1 MGPPC
6 QLRLLSLNRIRV
18 FFAAHSSLPGSSR
31 WRRSQA
37 ISPPHSC
44 DLYALRDRE
53 SADGPSSATIGSLLL
68 QIAANSTSVN
78 PAVYSVTVVA
88 PHHGLQNQAQPS
100 RAPPPF
106 LYSSLFT
113 ANDEIETRWEETGG
127 STCAIAVNHAVAK
140 LVALTLTSGKC
151 TCLFFTSVGSCD
163 TGRVVV
169 GSVVGR

>member
-1 MGPPC
+1 MENLTGPNQLRPIFPHAHRQPHSPTARAHCPMGPTAHPLTGHRAQQPVDWLMGPPC

-100 RAPPPF
+100 RAPPPSSIPLF
-106 LYSSLFT
+106 LPRM
-113 ANDEIETRWEETGG
+113 TR
-127 STCAIAVNHAVAK
+127 
-140 LVALTLTSGKC
+140 
-151 TCLFFTSVGSCD
+151 
-163 TGRVVV
+163 
-169 GSVVGR
+169 